1 MISMPSKNIFE
12 GQSVR
17 AIFAHYVY
25 EELRKRKFVSLV
37 DILCIYYKRDKS
49 YYNLHTYSSDKA
61 YIQLKK
67 AFPEVVKALEK
78 VEPGCVIDNGKVGKG
93 RAYRYVG
100 KADDPLAAERQ
111 AIVQKTVE
119 DYVEFC
125 KASAGIMPASWFSS
139 FFENTQLLLDT
150 ERESEGGNTLIRS
163 SLEQNLTNIHLL
175 PVFYKAITDRHVL
188 RFFYQR
194 FGQEPFELT
203 FHPQFLKEYNG
214 RWFVFGDAE
223 RLLVDEHDEEERE
236 TFKVYNVPLDRIVGD
251 VSMIDN
257 VEYLPAEKGIYQRFF
272 NDIIGVTH
280 EKGAKVE
287 QVVIRTKTEYQ
298 HGLLQTKPLHHSQKE
313 TLPFGRYEDGE
324 YGEVTLTIEPN
335 RALRGKILAYGQ
347 YLEVIHPQSLREQLK
362 DIIKQQMMQYSDE
375 KYKKQTNFMHII

>member
-1 MISMPSKNIFE
+1 MSSKNIFE

-17 AIFAHYVY
+17 ALFAHYVY
-25 EELRKRKFVSLV
+25 EELRKRKYVYLV

-78 VEPGCVIDNGKVGKG
+78 VEPGCVVDNGKVGKG

-111 AIVQKTVE
+111 AVVQKTVE

-150 ERESEGGNTLIRS
+150 ERESESGKTLIRS

-257 VEYLPAEKGIYQRFF
+257 VEYIPAEKGIYQRFF

-298 HGLLQTKPLHHSQKE
+298 HGLLLTKPLHYSQKE
-313 TLPFGRYEDGE
+313 TLAFGKYEDGE

-335 RALRGKILAYGQ
+335 RELRGKILAYGQ
-347 YLEVIHPQSLREQLK
+347 YLEVIQPQSLREQLK
-362 DIIKQQMMQYSDE
+362 DIIKQQMMQYFDE